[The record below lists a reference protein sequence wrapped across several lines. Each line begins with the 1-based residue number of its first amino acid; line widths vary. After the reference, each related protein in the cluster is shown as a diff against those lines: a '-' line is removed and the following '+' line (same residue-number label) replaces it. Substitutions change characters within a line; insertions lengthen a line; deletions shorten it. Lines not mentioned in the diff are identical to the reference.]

1 MGFLISAVA
10 PNIEVL
16 LLGLFVLGIGRVG
29 SMCWYGYL
37 MEFIPAQNRGEI
49 MSKVTIFAYFGVFY
63 FIGAAWLL
71 SEKYG
76 WRWLCVAAAG
86 PGLLS
91 LLAAI
96 VWGLPESPRWLL
108 SQNKHTAALS
118 TLRRIAHTNN
128 TLNPHSDQQ
137 LEESVM
143 AVRMAHNMR
152 TNMQSNRDRSYSN
165 ISFSSK
171 KHI

>member
-1 MGFLISAVA
+1 
-10 PNIEVL
+10 
-16 LLGLFVLGIGRVG
+16 
-29 SMCWYGYL
+29 
-37 MEFIPAQNRGEI
+37 MEFVPAQRRGEI
-49 MSKVTIFAYFGVFY
+49 MSRVIILAFFGMFY

-71 SEKYG
+71 SDKYG

-108 SQNKHTAALS
+108 SQNKHTTALS
-118 TLRRIAHTNN
+118 TLRRVAHTNN
-128 TLNPHSDQQ
+128 TLTPHNNRQ

-143 AVRMAHNMR
+143 AVRMTHIGDNVR
-152 TNMQSNRDRSYSN
+152 TTPNGRKKTGRETTQLMWEEMQHPNVRA
-165 ISFSSK
+165 K
-171 KHI
+171 